1 MANLL
6 TDEEIM
12 NEVSIRGLSIKKK
25 DEVSCLSIKKKNEVS
40 CLSIKKKNK
49 EVYIIDDCWNI
60 IKEFAGICDYGIN
73 FKNLN
78 TIATAKIVDIYFEN
92 SYKGYCHIDNVIQNN
107 KVHKHGAKQ
116 LKKDVLK
123 LVCINKNKKEM
134 MIEIAKK
141 TKSVKQKGI
150 KVGDEVFIGQYRE
163 RVKVCKIGQYCIHY
177 QEYDVY
183 KRETKIEPTD
193 ISYEEKHTIKI
204 YYKKWVL
211 YEKVYKTEYFD
222 CITDEDFKNEPM
234 DYYQRTMVR
243 DLRRWE

>member
-12 NEVSIRGLSIKKK
+12 NEVCIRG
-25 DEVSCLSIKKKNEVS
+25 
-40 CLSIKKKNK
+40 LSIKKKNK

-107 KVHKHGAKQ
+107 KVHKHGAKS

-123 LVCINKNKKEM
+123 LVCNNKYKEDM
-134 MIEIAKK
+134 MIEIGKI
-141 TKSVKQKGI
+141 TQSVKQKGV
-150 KVGDEVFIGQYRE
+150 KVGDDVFIGFPKPVIV
-163 RVKVCKIGQYCIHY
+163 RVYKIGTYKVYY
-177 QEYDVY
+177 QKY
-183 KRETKIEPTD
+183 KVDKRVVKIEP
-193 ISYEEKHTIKI
+193 SWSSSMKLYTIKN
-204 YYKKWVL
+204 YYTKELQKKDL
-211 YEKVYKTEYFD
+211 NCKTEDFNLLS
-222 CITDEDFKNEPM
+222 DEDFKRQSREF
-234 DYYQRTMVR
+234 YVSKY
-243 DLRRWE
+243 WE